1 MTDPLNAALV
11 QHAKAVS
18 SCALPEAYASGPKL
32 GAEGKRPQLYTA
44 RSSCEQSW
52 VQVMDA
58 LVVSLAKWTVLLD
71 PQAPKPSVAFGDN
84 AKACLATE
92 AIFALANR

>member
-1 MTDPLNAALV
+1 
-11 QHAKAVS
+11 
-18 SCALPEAYASGPKL
+18 
-32 GAEGKRPQLYTA
+32 
-44 RSSCEQSW
+44 
-52 VQVMDA
+52 MDA

-92 AIFALANR
+92 AIFALANRWSWQAVCGAGPLALAVLLHGLAIHRACLHGGWS